1 MTRPTLS
8 SDSLSDA
15 SRDRAQFSGHGNA
28 LGAAGYRIEGKTGA
42 DGFLCR
48 SGDSAIVNPRQDG
61 FGRIRIGAA
70 WDEMEIVSKGWLGKY
85 RTRRKPVDL
94 DLGCLYELQDG
105 TRSAVQAFGEMYGAF
120 DGPPYIALSGDERTG
135 RAEGEDELIR
145 INGAHWPDI
154 KKLLFYIYIYNDVPH
169 WESVRPQVRIF
180 VPEEKPVVIIPAIHD
195 SKLAVCALVS
205 MENTKNGIRI
215 TNHTEFFPGH
225 AEMDRAFGF
234 GLKWDDGVKRE
245 QY

>member
-1 MTRPTLS
+1 MNRPTLS

-28 LGAAGYRIEGKTGA
+28 LGAAGYRIEGKTGT
-42 DGFLCR
+42 GEFLSR

-70 WDEMEIVSKGWLGKY
+70 WDEMEVRGKGWLGKY
-85 RTRRKPVDL
+85 LTRHKPVDL

-105 TRSAVQAFGEMYGAF
+105 TKGAVQAFGEMYGAF
-120 DGPPYIALSGDERTG
+120 DDPPFIVLSGDERTG
-135 RAEGEDELIR
+135 KTEGEDELIR
-145 INGAHWPDI
+145 INGAHWKDI
-154 KKLLFYIYIYNDVPH
+154 KKILFYIYIYNDAPH
-169 WESVRPQVRIF
+169 WASIRPQIQIF
-180 VPEEKPVVIIPAIHD
+180 VPEEKPIVIVPSVHD

-205 MENTKNGIRI
+205 MENAKDGIRI

-234 GLKWDDGVKRE
+234 GLKWDDGSKA
-245 QY
+245 